1 MKSFLMIL
9 LLTGFMAACS
19 QDEVLPVEVG
29 LEGSYVAPH
38 DCEGCEGE
46 PGPERDPPGN
56 VASKE
61 RGITIK

>member
-1 MKSFLMIL
+1 MKKFLIIF
-9 LLTGFMAACS
+9 LLTAGIFSCTPE
-19 QDEVLPVEVG
+19 EVLPVEVR
-29 LEGSYVAPH
+29 LEQSYVPAH